1 MSGSPVVA
9 LRKAIRLALLAN
21 GPLVARLGGANV
33 FDEAPREAIPPYV
46 AYGDSLARDWSSAS
60 DRGAEQFVILNVWS
74 IQRGLREA
82 LDIAARVTALL
93 DDQPLALENHHLV
106 NLRLVSMETR
116 REANGRFVRA
126 AIRLRAVS
134 EAL

>member
-9 LRKAIRLALLAN
+9 LRKAIRMALLAN

-60 DRGAEQFVILNVWS
+60 DRGTEQFVILNVWS

-82 LDIAARVTALL
+82 LDIADMIADLL
-93 DDQPLALENHHLV
+93 DDQPLALAGHHLV
-106 NLRLVSMETR
+106 NLRLVALETR
-116 REANGRFVRA
+116 REANGRFARA
-126 AIRLRAVS
+126 SLRLRAVT

>member
-1 MSGSPVVA
+1 MSASPVIS
-9 LRKAIRLALLAN
+9 LRKAVRALLLADPALLAS
-21 GPLVARLGGANV
+21 LGAPAIY
-33 FDEAPREAIPPYV
+33 DEAPREAVPPYV
-46 AYGDSLARDWSSAS
+46 AYGDSSARDWSTNS
-60 DRGAEQFVILNVWS
+60 DRGTEQFLVIEVWS
-74 IQRGLREA
+74 LQRGLREA

-93 DDQPLALENHHLV
+93 DDQPLALDNHRLI

-126 AIRLRAVS
+126 AIRLRAVT

>member
-1 MSGSPVVA
+1 MSTSPVIA
-9 LRKAIRLALLAN
+9 LRKAVRLVLLADAALLA
-21 GPLVARLGGANV
+21 ALGGPSIY
-33 FDEAPREAIPPYV
+33 DEAPREASPPYI
-46 AYGDSLARDWSSAS
+46 AYGDSQARDWSTST
-60 DRGAEQFVILNVWS
+60 DRGTEQFLTIEVWS

-93 DDQPLALENHHLV
+93 DDQPLALDNHHLV

-134 EAL
+134 EAA

>member
-9 LRKAIRLALLAN
+9 LRKAIRISLLAN

-60 DRGAEQFVILNVWS
+60 DRGTEQFVILNVWS

-82 LDIAARVTALL
+82 LDIADMIASLL
-93 DDQPLALENHHLV
+93 DDQPLALTGHHLV
-106 NLRLVSMETR
+106 NLRLLALETR
-116 REANGRFVRA
+116 REANGRFARA
-126 AIRLRAVS
+126 SLRLRAVT

>member
-82 LDIAARVTALL
+82 LDIADMIAGLL
-93 DDQPLALENHHLV
+93 DDQPLALTGHHLV
-106 NLRLVSMETR
+106 NLRLVALETR
-116 REANGRFVRA
+116 REANGRFARA
-126 AIRLRAVS
+126 SLRLRAVT

>member
-46 AYGDSLARDWSSAS
+46 AYGDSLARDWSTAT
-60 DRGAEQFVILNVWS
+60 DRGTEQFLVVNVWS

-82 LDIAARVTALL
+82 LDIADMIAGLL
-93 DDQPLALENHHLV
+93 DDQPLALTGHHLV
-106 NLRLVSMETR
+106 NLRLVALETR
-116 REANGRFVRA
+116 REANGRFARA
-126 AIRLRAVS
+126 SLRLRAVT

>member
-9 LRKAIRLALLAN
+9 LRKAIRMALLAN

-33 FDEAPREAIPPYV
+33 FDEALREAIPPYV

-60 DRGAEQFVILNVWS
+60 DRGTEQFVILNVWS

-82 LDIAARVTALL
+82 LDIADMIAGLL
-93 DDQPLALENHHLV
+93 DDQPLALAGHHLV
-106 NLRLVSMETR
+106 NLRLVALETR
-116 REANGRFVRA
+116 REANGRFARA
-126 AIRLRAVS
+126 SLRLRAVT